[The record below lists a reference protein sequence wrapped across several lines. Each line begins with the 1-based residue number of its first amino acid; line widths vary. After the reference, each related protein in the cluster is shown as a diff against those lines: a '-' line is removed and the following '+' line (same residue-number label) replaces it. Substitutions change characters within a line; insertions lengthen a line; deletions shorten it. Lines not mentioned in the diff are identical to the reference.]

1 MRASDTNTLS
11 LSDGCFISFE
21 GTEGTGKTTQAQQLA
36 AALRAKGYT
45 VCETREP
52 GGTVLG
58 EELRRLVKHQ
68 YEGPAACDI
77 AELLLMAASRAQLV
91 REVIRPALDRN
102 EIVICD
108 RFADSTTVYQGSGRG
123 LDRDFIQSLHH
134 ATVGD
139 CWPHLTL
146 LLQLNLDDGLSR
158 AANRAGDFGKK
169 DRFESEARSFHQKI
183 EQGFADLAAREP
195 DRIRIVPAHGDA
207 ETVHQRVMAEV
218 LSVLKT

>member
-1 MRASDTNTLS
+1 MLQSDTHKLS
-11 LSDGCFISFE
+11 GGCFISLE
-21 GTEGTGKTTQAQQLA
+21 GTEGTGKTTQARRLA
-36 AALRAKGYT
+36 TAMRSMGYT

-68 YEGPAACDI
+68 YEGPPACDI

-91 REVIRPALDRN
+91 RDVIRPALDRN

-108 RFADSTTVYQGSGRG
+108 RFADSTTVYQGNGRG
-123 LDRDFIQSLHH
+123 MDADFIQSLHH

-146 LLQLNLDDGLSR
+146 LLQLNLDHGLSR
-158 AANRAGDFGKK
+158 AANRTADTGKK
-169 DRFESEARSFHQKI
+169 DRFEAETRSFHQKI
-183 EQGFADLAAREP
+183 EQGFTDLASREP
-195 DRIRIVPAHGDA
+195 DRIRVVPAHGDA
-207 ETVHQRVMAEV
+207 ETVHQRVIEEV
-218 LSVLKT
+218 LSVLKP